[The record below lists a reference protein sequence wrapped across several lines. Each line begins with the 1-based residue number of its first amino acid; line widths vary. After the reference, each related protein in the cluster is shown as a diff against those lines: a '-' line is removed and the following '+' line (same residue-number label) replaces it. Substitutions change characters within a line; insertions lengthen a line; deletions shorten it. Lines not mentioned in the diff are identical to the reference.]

1 MKCHILYTVS
11 QEKLW
16 GTHTPICLE
25 DCKVVYHSWYWRK
38 ESGAVAVC
46 TFSSWFPI
54 FGCLISL
61 GLTQTCSLS
70 SLHTLS
76 ARWFVHIC
84 GIWTHSLCFGKWCM
98 QPVKMP
104 TCLSVHPAVCLSVT
118 HCSLHM
124 QWLRRLPIC
133 FSLWLC
139 VRGCVYLYMTHVYL
153 CLSIY
158 LFFFLQRNTTPAFR
172 RSCLSSLA
180 QQLLG
185 WCSSSR
191 WLSSSSSV
199 IGESVLTQSLLN
211 CSLI

>member
-1 MKCHILYTVS
+1 MGFFSTTTYITSYYELLTITKK
-11 QEKLW
+11 QWE
-16 GTHTPICLE
+16 THTPICLE
-25 DCKVVYHSWYWRK
+25 DCKVVYHSWYSRK

-70 SLHTLS
+70 LHTLS

-104 TCLSVHPAVCLSVT
+104 KCSSVHRAVCLSVT

-124 QWLRRLPIC
+124 QWLRHLPIC

-139 VRGCVYLYMTHVYL
+139 VRGCVYFYMTHVYL

-158 LFFFLQRNTTPAFR
+158 LFSFYSGIQHQHSGEAA
-172 RSCLSSLA
+172 SHH
-180 QQLLG
+180 
-185 WCSSSR
+185 
-191 WLSSSSSV
+191 WLSSCWV
-199 IGESVLTQSLLN
+199 GVPHRGGCHHHRL
-211 CSLI
+211 

>member
-1 MKCHILYTVS
+1 MSYTVS
-11 QEKLW
+11 QEKQW
-16 GTHTPICLE
+16 ETHTHICLE
-25 DCKVVYHSWYWRK
+25 DCEVVYHSWYSRK

-104 TCLSVHPAVCLSVT
+104 KCSSVHRAVCLSVT

-139 VRGCVYLYMTHVYL
+139 VRGCVYFYMTHVYL

-158 LFFFLQRNTTPAFR
+158 LF
-172 RSCLSSLA
+172 SLYRGIQHQHSGEA
-180 QQLLG
+180 A
-185 WCSSSR
+185 SHH
-191 WLSSSSSV
+191 WLSSCWV
-199 IGESVLTQSLLN
+199 GVPHRGGCHHHRL
-211 CSLI
+211 